1 MSEIWNIQFLE
12 NLLFSVRPCHAPSS
26 PRKSANKKGAP
37 QRRDAPCKSASL
49 IAATQSS
56 YHHYGYNELRE
67 KHLLPSNS
75 PIVKRIRRFN
85 CVASS
90 VYHTR
95 TRKGSQSFF
104 EEKSGFGQK
113 PTFSRHLYIFFT
125 FFLHTNQRKK
135 WESGQKARKALCT
148 NGFSLPTFQ
157 IKPGKNP
164 LFLARTVSTSLS
176 TRPNISS
183 FRKKVGRSPFFKI
196 KVATIFAH
204 ERAPNPILD

>member
-12 NLLFSVRPCHAPSS
+12 NLLFSVRPCHATSS

-85 CVASS
+85 CVASL

-95 TRKGSQSFF
+95 ARKGSQSFF
-104 EEKSGFGQK
+104 EEN
-113 PTFSRHLYIFFT
+113 R
-125 FFLHTNQRKK
+125 
-135 WESGQKARKALCT
+135 ALA
-148 NGFSLPTFQ
+148 
-157 IKPGKNP
+157 KNP
-164 LFLARTVSTSLS
+164 LFLVTYIYFLHFFFTLIKEKSG
-176 TRPNISS
+176 
-183 FRKKVGRSPFFKI
+183 KVGRNPAKPCVPTVSACPLFK
-196 KVATIFAH
+196 
-204 ERAPNPILD
+204 

>member
-85 CVASS
+85 CVANL

-95 TRKGSQSFF
+95 ARKGSQSFLRKIRLWPKTHF
-104 EEKSGFGQK
+104 
-113 PTFSRHLYIFFT
+113 FSSLIYIFYI
-125 FFLHTNQRKK
+125 
-135 WESGQKARKALCT
+135 
-148 NGFSLPTFQ
+148 FS
-157 IKPGKNP
+157 
-164 LFLARTVSTSLS
+164 S
-176 TRPNISS
+176 
-183 FRKKVGRSPFFKI
+183 
-196 KVATIFAH
+196 H
-204 ERAPNPILD
+204 

>member
-1 MSEIWNIQFLE
+1 MCNSLRSTAPIRGRQSNRDADMLEILQSGGNKLCQFSYLLGGIPLPRKCQLFELVKCGKLMSEIWNIQFLE

-95 TRKGSQSFF
+95 ARKGS
-104 EEKSGFGQK
+104 
-113 PTFSRHLYIFFT
+113 
-125 FFLHTNQRKK
+125 
-135 WESGQKARKALCT
+135 
-148 NGFSLPTFQ
+148 
-157 IKPGKNP
+157 
-164 LFLARTVSTSLS
+164 
-176 TRPNISS
+176 
-183 FRKKVGRSPFFKI
+183 
-196 KVATIFAH
+196 
-204 ERAPNPILD
+204 